1 MKIESLSKSFRSN
14 LVLNNIFLDISRGI
28 YRLDGKNGSGK
39 STLIRLL
46 SGMDKFDDGTRM
58 NLQENILY
66 LDSDPLGL
74 YPLTI
79 KENIE
84 LLWKTFAVDPT
95 DEQKEKVIRFFGGT
109 IEDFYSSASTGTK
122 AKLGLSLIFVKHW
135 DYIFMDET
143 MSPLD
148 SSSINMIACEL
159 VSNFQESLTIY
170 VFHNL
175 NNSTLEKNSKT
186 LLLDGGSIFEK

>member
-1 MKIESLSKSFRSN
+1 MKIENLSKSFKGN
-14 LVLNNIFLDISRGI
+14 LVLDSISLDISKGI

-46 SGMDKFDDGTRM
+46 SGLDKFDDGTRIGPR
-58 NLQENILY
+58 ENILY
-66 LDSDPLGL
+66 LDTDPLGL
-74 YPLTI
+74 CPLTI

-95 DEQKEKVIRFFGGT
+95 DEQKEKVVRFFGRAM
-109 IEDFYSSASTGTK
+109 EDFYISSSTGTK

-148 SSSINMIACEL
+148 SISINMIAQEL
-159 VSNFQESLTIY
+159 VSNFKESSMIY

-175 NNSTLEKNSKT
+175 NNSILEENSKT